1 MDTTAGAPGLVA
13 EPLVSAV
20 VVSWKGGDALEE
32 CLGSL
37 FTQRYSRLEVILVD
51 NSDDGAHARAMG
63 ARYGDRLRTVANRR
77 NEGFAGGCNRG
88 IGVAQGEWILL
99 LNDDAVADPDL
110 VAALMTAA
118 NARAEVGMLACRV
131 VSYEFPNLIDS
142 AGLLLYPDGICR
154 SRGWEE
160 KDLGQYD
167 QEAEVLAP
175 NGCAAVY
182 RAAMLRHVGLFDEAY
197 FMYLEDLD
205 LGMRA
210 QLAGW
215 RCRYVPA
222 ARVRHRGSFTSGPH
236 SRRKAFL
243 VERNRIWN
251 AVKFL
256 PGFLLL
262 VSPLFT
268 LNRYLLQL
276 YAGITR
282 QGLAGKFARD
292 YSYAQGALTIGGA
305 YLAAAW
311 RLPAMWRARRR
322 LQRHSALSRRE
333 LYELISRFK
342 LDAIELA
349 LK

>member
-1 MDTTAGAPGLVA
+1 M
-13 EPLVSAV
+13 SAV
-20 VVSWKGGDALEE
+20 VVSRQGGDVLVE
-32 CLGSL
+32 CLASL
-37 FTQRYSRLEVILVD
+37 LGQTYPRLEVILVD
-51 NSDDGAHARAMG
+51 NSDDGAHAGAMRARHG
-63 ARYGDRLRTVANRR
+63 ERLRIIANRR

-88 IGVAQGEWILL
+88 IRAARGEWILL

-110 VAALMTAA
+110 VAALMAVA
-118 NARAEVGMLACRV
+118 GARPDVGMLACRV
-131 VSYEFPNLIDS
+131 VSYEFPHLIDS

-167 QEAEVLAP
+167 QEADVLAP
-175 NGCAAVY
+175 NGCAAGY
-182 RAAMLRHVGLFDEAY
+182 RASMLRETGLFDEAY

-205 LGMRA
+205 LGMRGR
-210 QLAGW
+210 LAGW
-215 RCRYVPA
+215 GCRYVPA
-222 ARVRHRGSFTSGPH
+222 ARVRHRGSFTTGPH

-276 YAGITR
+276 YAAATR

-292 YSYAQGALTIGGA
+292 YSYAQGATTIAAA

-311 RLPAMWRARRR
+311 HLPPMWRARRHI
-322 LQRHSALSRRE
+322 QRRSALSKRQ